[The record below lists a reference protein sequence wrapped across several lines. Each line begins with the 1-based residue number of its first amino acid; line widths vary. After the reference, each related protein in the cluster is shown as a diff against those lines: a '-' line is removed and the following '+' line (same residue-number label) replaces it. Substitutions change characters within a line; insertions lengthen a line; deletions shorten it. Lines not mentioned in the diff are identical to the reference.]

1 MRFESLSLI
10 CRFGIRNGVRN
21 GLTAIV
27 LSSSKMSVNMAG
39 SGDQNVIDPTGFQR
53 FCEDLDV
60 DITGVITPFFSEAD
74 RRLCHLLFLGS
85 WALRDYFILPETNGF
100 IA

>member
-1 MRFESLSLI
+1 M
-10 CRFGIRNGVRN
+10 RN

-27 LSSSKMSVNMAG
+27 LSSSKMSANVAG
-39 SGDQNVIDPTGFQR
+39 SRDQNVIDPTGFQR

-74 RRLCHLLFLGS
+74 RRLCRLLFLGS
-85 WALRDYFILPETNGF
+85 WALREYFIFAETNGF
-100 IA
+100 MA